1 MKLTPMKTNIQ
12 QQFEDALTETGLQ
25 LKQAGA
31 DVAVFT
37 AQCGARVAAAAA
49 ANEPGLPQ
57 VMRDEQDR
65 AFLFAAGRAVREGDA
80 ADAKAWGLFRGFL
93 MGVASA

>member
-1 MKLTPMKTNIQ
+1 MQPSIQ
-12 QQFEDALTETGLQ
+12 QQFADALSQTGVE
-25 LKQAGA
+25 LKQFGA
-31 DVAVFT
+31 DVALFT

-57 VMRDEQDR
+57 VLRDEQDR
-65 AFLFAAGRAVREGDA
+65 AFLFATGRAVREGDA

-93 MGVASA
+93 MGVATA

>member
-1 MKLTPMKTNIQ
+1 MKLVPMKTNIQ

-37 AQCGARVAAAAA
+37 AQCGARVAAASA

-57 VMRDEQDR
+57 LMRDEQDR
-65 AFLFAAGRAVREGDA
+65 IFLFAAGRAVRSGDA
-80 ADAKAWGLFRGFL
+80 ADLQAWGLFRGFL
-93 MGVASA
+93 LGAATA